1 MADAGFDRHARPRP
15 MTSSRR
21 ITVLAI
27 VCMAASLIIALV
39 TAARIHGPSI
49 RPDEWGYLLNGQ
61 VLLGHEEVRLPFS
74 SMYPAGFGLITGAW
88 AWIGGSLHTAYR
100 LTLFTNIAL
109 LAVLGYLVFTFT
121 VNTLK
126 ASRMAGYLV
135 AALVIA
141 SPGTLAGSLF
151 ALPETLCKVVFMLLV
166 VLIGSVVSRPRTI
179 VIIFFGAVS
188 GLAPIFSSRLVAITV
203 SAVVLLIALAWNG
216 IVSRSAAL
224 LGAGSLVVG
233 YVITRSMN
241 SIVSDTLY
249 VGRRSGESRILNR
262 AFTVH
267 LWPEVIR
274 EIVGQIWYVSAATAC
289 LGLVGLVVM
298 VRAVARR
305 ARAYK
310 RSDEQSPERFSYVFI
325 LMTFAFLIVLGA
337 LQLALGKR
345 ADHYIYG
352 RYVEMC
358 IPALFAVSC
367 VALERTKSVAVR
379 FWRWSIVFFAFLT
392 AMYVLLVGADVVW
405 RAISIDG
412 PMRTANVLAIDAL
425 SHAVRRPGLL
435 TMTPVLCAVSIAVVY
450 LYMRKRELALVVLAG
465 LLLVSSTWTASS
477 TLINRSSPDR
487 GVGVAL
493 QSVSHSDSSRVAYDG
508 LKPQD
513 RNYYTLR
520 YASHPS
526 LIVWVDTRAENRIP
540 ESFSCLYGYEDRRPV
555 DGEWEIIGREA
566 SIERVLWRRVGESVC

>member
-1 MADAGFDRHARPRP
+1 

-21 ITVLAI
+21 VTILAI
-27 VCMAASLIIALV
+27 LCMAVSLIIALV
-39 TAARIHGPSI
+39 TAARISGPSI

-61 VLLGHEEVRLPFS
+61 VLIGHEEVRLPFS

-88 AWIGGSLHTAYR
+88 AWVGGSLHISYR

-109 LAVLGYLVFTFT
+109 MAVLGYLVFTFT

-126 ASRMAGYLV
+126 ASRTTGYLV

-151 ALPETLCKVVFMLLV
+151 ALPETLCKVLFMLLV
-166 VLIGSVVSRPRTI
+166 VLLVRLISEPRVLL
-179 VIIFFGAVS
+179 VILFGALS
-188 GLAPIFSSRLVAITV
+188 GIAPVFSGRLIAITM
-203 SAVVLLIALAWNG
+203 
-216 IVSRSAAL
+216 SAAL
-224 LGAGSLVVG
+224 LLALLLWKRVVNRSLAVFGTVSILLGYGVTRILNSVVRD
-233 YVITRSMN
+233 V
-241 SIVSDTLY
+241 LY
-249 VGRRSGESRILNR
+249 YGRPSGESRIINR

-274 EIVGQIWYVSAATAC
+274 EIAGQIWYVSAATAC
-289 LGLVGLVVM
+289 LGLVGLVAM
-298 VRAVARR
+298 VRAVMKKAH
-305 ARAYK
+305 AYK
-310 RSDEQSPERFSYVFI
+310 RSDEQSPERFSFVFI

-358 IPALFAVSC
+358 VPALFAVAC
-367 VALERTKSVAVR
+367 VTLERTKLLAER
-379 FWRWSIVFFAFLT
+379 LWRWSIAFFAFLT
-392 AMYVLLVGADVVW
+392 AMYVLLVGADAVW

-450 LYMRKRELALVVLAG
+450 LYMRKKEMALVVLAS
-465 LLLVSSTWTASS
+465 LLLVSSAWTTSS

-493 QSVSHSDSSRVAYDG
+493 QGVMHSGVSRIAYDG

-520 YASHPS
+520 YAAHPS
-526 LIVWVDTRAENRIP
+526 LIVWVDTKTDLLIP
-540 ESFSCLYGYEDRRPV
+540 ETFSCLYGYEDREPV
-555 DGEWEIIGREA
+555 DGEWEIVGRET
-566 SIERVLWRRVGESVC
+566 SIERVLWRRVGQSSC

>member
-1 MADAGFDRHARPRP
+1 

-61 VLLGHEEVRLPFS
+61 VLIGHEEVRLPFS

-88 AWIGGSLHTAYR
+88 AWVGGSLHAAYR

-109 LAVLGYLVFTFT
+109 MAVLGYLVFTFT

-126 ASRMAGYLV
+126 ASRTTGYLV
-135 AALVIA
+135 SALVIA

-166 VLIGSVVSRPRTI
+166 VLIGSMVSRPRMN
-179 VIIFFGAVS
+179 VVVLFGAVA
-188 GLAPIFSSRLVAITV
+188 GFAPIFSSRLVAITV
-203 SAVVLLIALAWNG
+203 SAVVVLIALAWNG

-224 LGAGSLVVG
+224 LGAGSLVAG

-241 SIVSDTLY
+241 SIVRDALY
-249 VGRRSGESRILNR
+249 FGRRSGESRILDR

-274 EIVGQIWYVSAATAC
+274 EIAGQIWYVCAATAC
-289 LGLVGLVVM
+289 LGLVGLAVM
-298 VRAVARR
+298 VRAVARK

-358 IPALFAVSC
+358 VPALFAVAC
-367 VALERTKSVAVR
+367 VALERTKTVAVR

-450 LYMRKRELALVVLAG
+450 LYMRKKEVALIVLAS
-465 LLLVSSTWTASS
+465 LLLGSSAWTASS

-520 YASHPS
+520 YAAHPS
-526 LIVWVDTRAENRIP
+526 LIVWVDTRTENRIP

-555 DGEWEIIGREA
+555 DGEWEIVGRET
-566 SIERVLWRRVGESVC
+566 SIERVLWRRVGQSVC

>member
-241 SIVSDTLY
+241 SIVSDALY

-274 EIVGQIWYVSAATAC
+274 EIAGQIWYVSAATAC

-435 TMTPVLCAVSIAVVY
+435 TMTPVLCVVSIAVVY

-566 SIERVLWRRVGESVC
+566 SIERVLWRRVGQSVC

>member
-1 MADAGFDRHARPRP
+1 

-74 SMYPAGFGLITGAW
+74 EMYPAGFGLITGAW
-88 AWIGGSLHTAYR
+88 AWISGSLQTAYR

-109 LAVLGYLVFTFT
+109 TVVLGYLVFTFT

-126 ASRMAGYLV
+126 ASRIAGYLV

-151 ALPETLCKVVFMLLV
+151 ALPETLCKVIFMLLV
-166 VLIGSVVSRPRTI
+166 VLIGSLVSRPHVTQ
-179 VIIFFGAVS
+179 IILFGALA
-188 GLAPIFSSRLVAITV
+188 GLAPVFSGRLVAI
-203 SAVVLLIALAWNG
+203 SISGAVLLLAFAWTGLVTRVIA
-216 IVSRSAAL
+216 S
-224 LGAGSLVVG
+224 LGMCSLVVG
-233 YVITRSMN
+233 YAITRIMN
-241 SIVSDTLY
+241 SVVRDVLY
-249 VGRRSGESRILNR
+249 FGRPSGEGRIFNR
-262 AFTVH
+262 ATTVH

-274 EIVGQIWYVSAATAC
+274 EIAGQVWYISGATAC
-289 LGLVGLVVM
+289 LGVVALVVM
-298 VRAVARR
+298 FRFVIRKARTE
-305 ARAYK
+305 K
-310 RSDEQSPERFSYVFI
+310 TSPEQSLERFVYIFI
-325 LMTFAFLIVLGA
+325 LLAFLFLIVLGA

-345 ADHYIYG
+345 ADHFIYG
-352 RYVEMC
+352 RYVETC
-358 IPALFAVSC
+358 IPVFLAVAVVS
-367 VALERTKSVAVR
+367 LERFKFLTLR
-379 FWRWSIVFFAFLT
+379 LWRYSIIFFAFLT
-392 AMYVLLVGADVVW
+392 MMYVLLEQADVVW

-412 PMRTANVLAIDAL
+412 PMRTSNVLAIDAL
-425 SHAVRRPGLL
+425 SQAVRRPGLL
-435 TMTPVLCAVSIAVVY
+435 TMTPVLCAVSIVVMY
-450 LYMRKRELALVVLAG
+450 SYMRKRELALVVLIA
-465 LLLVSSTWTASS
+465 LLLVSSGWTASS
-477 TLINRSSPDR
+477 TLINRSLPDK

-520 YASHPS
+520 YAAHPS
-526 LIVWVDTRAENRIP
+526 LIVWVDTRTENRIP

-555 DGEWEIIGREA
+555 DGEWEIVGRET
-566 SIERVLWRRVGESVC
+566 SIERVLWRRVGQSVC

>member
-1 MADAGFDRHARPRP
+1 MA
-15 MTSSRR
+15 
-21 ITVLAI
+21 
-27 VCMAASLIIALV
+27 
-39 TAARIHGPSI
+39 
-49 RPDEWGYLLNGQ
+49 
-61 VLLGHEEVRLPFS
+61 
-74 SMYPAGFGLITGAW
+74 
-88 AWIGGSLHTAYR
+88 
-100 LTLFTNIAL
+100 
-109 LAVLGYLVFTFT
+109 
-121 VNTLK
+121 
-126 ASRMAGYLV
+126 
-135 AALVIA
+135 
-141 SPGTLAGSLF
+141 
-151 ALPETLCKVVFMLLV
+151 
-166 VLIGSVVSRPRTI
+166 
-179 VIIFFGAVS
+179 

-203 SAVVLLIALAWNG
+203 SAVVVLIALAWNG
-216 IVSRSAAL
+216 IVSRSTAL

-241 SIVSDTLY
+241 SIVRDVLY
-249 VGRRSGESRILNR
+249 FGRRSGESRIINR

-267 LWPEVIR
+267 LWPEIIR
-274 EIVGQIWYVSAATAC
+274 EIAGQFWYVSAATAC
-289 LGLVGLVVM
+289 LGLVGLVAM
-298 VRAVARR
+298 VRAVAKK

-310 RSDEQSPERFSYVFI
+310 RSDELSPERFAFVFI

-358 IPALFAVSC
+358 VPALFAVAC
-367 VALERTKSVAVR
+367 VTLERTKLLAER
-379 FWRWSIVFFAFLT
+379 LWRWSIAFFAFLT
-392 AMYVLLVGADVVW
+392 AMYVLLVGADAVR

-435 TMTPVLCAVSIAVVY
+435 TMTPILCAFSIAIVY
-450 LYMRKRELALVVLAG
+450 LYMRKKEMALVVLAS
-465 LLLVSSTWTASS
+465 LLLVSSAWTASS

-493 QSVSHSDSSRVAYDG
+493 QSVSHSDSSRIAYDG

-526 LIVWVDTRAENRIP
+526 LIVWVDTRTEIRIP
-540 ESFSCLYGYEDRRPV
+540 ESFSCLYGYADRKPV
-555 DGEWEIIGREA
+555 DGEWEIVGREI
-566 SIERVLWRRVGESVC
+566 SIERVLWRRVGQSSC

>member
-1 MADAGFDRHARPRP
+1 

-61 VLLGHEEVRLPFS
+61 VLIGHEEVRLPFS

-88 AWIGGSLHTAYR
+88 AWVGGSLHAAYR

-109 LAVLGYLVFTFT
+109 MAVLGYLVFTFT
-121 VNTLK
+121 VSTLK
-126 ASRMAGYLV
+126 ASRTTGYLV

-166 VLIGSVVSRPRTI
+166 VLIGYMVSRPRMN
-179 VIIFFGAVS
+179 VVVLFGAVA

-203 SAVVLLIALAWNG
+203 SAVVVLIALAWNG

-241 SIVSDTLY
+241 SIVRDVLY
-249 VGRRSGESRILNR
+249 FGRRSGEGRILDR

-274 EIVGQIWYVSAATAC
+274 EIAGQIWYVSAATAC

-298 VRAVARR
+298 VRAVARK

-358 IPALFAVSC
+358 VPALFAVAC
-367 VALERTKSVAVR
+367 VALERTKTVAVR

-450 LYMRKRELALVVLAG
+450 LYMRKKEVALIVLAS
-465 LLLVSSTWTASS
+465 LLLGSSAWTASF

-520 YASHPS
+520 YAAHPS
-526 LIVWVDTRAENRIP
+526 LIVWVDTRTENRIP

-555 DGEWEIIGREA
+555 DGEWEIVGRET
-566 SIERVLWRRVGESVC
+566 SIERVLWRRVGQSAC

>member
-1 MADAGFDRHARPRP
+1 

-241 SIVSDTLY
+241 SIVSDALY

-274 EIVGQIWYVSAATAC
+274 EIAGQIWYVSAATAC

>member
-1 MADAGFDRHARPRP
+1 

-241 SIVSDTLY
+241 SIVSDALY

-274 EIVGQIWYVSAATAC
+274 EIAGQIWYVSAATAC

-435 TMTPVLCAVSIAVVY
+435 TMTPVLCVVSIAVVY

-566 SIERVLWRRVGESVC
+566 SIERVLWRRVGQSVC

>member
-1 MADAGFDRHARPRP
+1 

-21 ITVLAI
+21 VTILAI
-27 VCMAASLIIALV
+27 LCMAASLIIALV
-39 TAARIHGPSI
+39 TTARIHGPSI

-61 VLLGHEEVRLPFS
+61 VLIGHEEVRLPFS

-88 AWIGGSLHTAYR
+88 AWVGGSLHAAYR

-109 LAVLGYLVFTFT
+109 MAVLGYLVFTFT
-121 VNTLK
+121 VSTLK
-126 ASRMAGYLV
+126 ASRTTGYLV

-166 VLIGSVVSRPRTI
+166 VLIGSMVSRPRMN
-179 VIIFFGAVS
+179 VVVLFGAVA

-203 SAVVLLIALAWNG
+203 SAVVVLIALAWNG

-241 SIVSDTLY
+241 SIVRDVLY
-249 VGRRSGESRILNR
+249 FGRRSGEGRILDR

-274 EIVGQIWYVSAATAC
+274 EIAGQIWYVSAATAC
-289 LGLVGLVVM
+289 LGLVGLVAM
-298 VRAVARR
+298 VRAVMKKAY
-305 ARAYK
+305 AYK
-310 RSDEQSPERFSYVFI
+310 RSDEQSPERFSFLFI

-358 IPALFAVSC
+358 VPALFAVAC
-367 VALERTKSVAVR
+367 VALERTKTVAVR

-450 LYMRKRELALVVLAG
+450 LYMRKRELALVVLAAV
-465 LLLVSSTWTASS
+465 LLVSSGWTASS
-477 TLINRSSPDR
+477 TLIKRSSPDR

-493 QSVSHSDSSRVAYDG
+493 QSVSHSDSSRIAYDG

-526 LIVWVDTRAENRIP
+526 LIVWVDTRTENRIP
-540 ESFSCLYGYEDRRPV
+540 ESFTCLYGYEDRRPG
-555 DGEWEIIGREA
+555 DGEWEIVGRETF
-566 SIERVLWRRVGESVC
+566 IERVLWRRVGQSVC

>member
-1 MADAGFDRHARPRP
+1 
-15 MTSSRR
+15 
-21 ITVLAI
+21 
-27 VCMAASLIIALV
+27 
-39 TAARIHGPSI
+39 
-49 RPDEWGYLLNGQ
+49 
-61 VLLGHEEVRLPFS
+61 
-74 SMYPAGFGLITGAW
+74 MYPAGFGLITGAW
-88 AWIGGSLHTAYR
+88 AWVGGSLHISYR

-109 LAVLGYLVFTFT
+109 MAVLGYLVFTFT

-126 ASRMAGYLV
+126 ASRTTGYLV

-166 VLIGSVVSRPRTI
+166 VLIGSMVSRPRTI
-179 VIIFFGAVS
+179 VVVLFGAVA

-203 SAVVLLIALAWNG
+203 SAVVVLIALAWNG
-216 IVSRSAAL
+216 IVSRSTAL
-224 LGAGSLVVG
+224 LGAVSLVVG

-241 SIVSDTLY
+241 SIVRDVLY
-249 VGRRSGESRILNR
+249 FGRRSGESRIINR

-274 EIVGQIWYVSAATAC
+274 EIAGQIWYVSAATAC
-289 LGLVGLVVM
+289 LGLVGLVAM
-298 VRAVARR
+298 VRAVMKKAH
-305 ARAYK
+305 AYK
-310 RSDEQSPERFSYVFI
+310 RSDEQSPERFSFVFI

-358 IPALFAVSC
+358 VPALFAVAC
-367 VALERTKSVAVR
+367 VTLERTKLLAER
-379 FWRWSIVFFAFLT
+379 LWRWSIAFFAFLT
-392 AMYVLLVGADVVW
+392 AMYVLLVGADAVW

-450 LYMRKRELALVVLAG
+450 LYMRKKEMALVVLAS
-465 LLLVSSTWTASS
+465 LLLVSSAWTTSS

-493 QSVSHSDSSRVAYDG
+493 QGVSHADSSRIAYDG

-526 LIVWVDTRAENRIP
+526 LIVWVDTRTEIRIP
-540 ESFSCLYGYEDRRPV
+540 ESFSCLYGYEDRKPV
-555 DGEWEIIGREA
+555 DGEWEIVGRET
-566 SIERVLWRRVGESVC
+566 SIERVLWRRVGLSSC